1 VLALRCA
8 VVWEVPRLEAGDDL
22 DESLRQLPGTQVR
35 KVREED
41 DRHWASL
48 CRQPSVL
55 EAQRMMR
62 HASSIKVSS
71 CKLQHNRTLSD
82 FQPGTFNLE
91 HVCRTCWLARRCTE
105 HGHTLQQVRL

>member
-1 VLALRCA
+1 MHRLCAQVVDVLALRCA
-8 VVWEVPRLEAGDDL
+8 LVWEVPRLEAGDDL

-62 HASSIKVSS
+62 HASSINVSS

-82 FQPGTFNLE
+82 FQPGTCLSDL
-91 HVCRTCWLARRCTE
+91 LAGPSL
-105 HGHTLQQVRL
+105 H